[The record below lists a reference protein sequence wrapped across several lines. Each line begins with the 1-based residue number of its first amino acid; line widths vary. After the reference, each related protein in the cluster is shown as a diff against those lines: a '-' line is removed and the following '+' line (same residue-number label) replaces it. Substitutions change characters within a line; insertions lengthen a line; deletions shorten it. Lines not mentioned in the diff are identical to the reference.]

1 MTPWLIFGFIFMLI
15 YIERKK
21 FAKVSVKM
29 KKFKTF
35 YEAQTASRLKEIIQF
50 PTRQKLP
57 TSLEQKFSYG
67 DIHTGIFFPSFSR
80 MQFLG

>member
-35 YEAQTASRLKEIIQF
+35 YEAQTASHLKEIIQF
-50 PTRQKLP
+50 PTR
-57 TSLEQKFSYG
+57 
-67 DIHTGIFFPSFSR
+67 
-80 MQFLG
+80 